1 MTDEWL
7 SFMEMERADIEGKL
21 IQNVM
26 NTDTTNEL
34 NRLRDW
40 NLFGNL
46 AAAFKDGSGEYAMPL
61 FQQLHKDSRIMMT
74 FQLVVLT
81 DEKNVFTSE
90 CIGRATVIVGAG
102 LLASLQNSHASRASR
117 SRRNDAGRGISNSQ
131 VGENGNFSMINS
143 GGEKHFFP

>member
-1 MTDEWL
+1 
-7 SFMEMERADIEGKL
+7 MERADIEGKL

-34 NRLRDW
+34 NRLLDW
-40 NLFGNL
+40 TLFDNL
-46 AAAFKDGSGEYAMPL
+46 AATCKDGSGRYAMPL
-61 FQQLHKDSRIMMT
+61 FQQLHKDSDIMVT

-90 CIGRATVIVGAG
+90 CIGRATVIVSAG
-102 LLASLQNSHASRASR
+102 LLASWLNPHASRAAR

-131 VGENGNFSMINS
+131 VGENEKISMINS
-143 GGEKHFFP
+143 GGEKHCFP